1 MSAPFSIRTTI
12 RFADCDATGIVN
24 HPHYFTMAGG
34 LIEDWFTQSLGLPF
48 AELIG
53 NRKIGLATVHLTAD
67 IERQSR
73 FGETLT
79 WSLTV
84 QEIGRSTIRLKL
96 SAAAEAAE
104 RISVQQVLMTVEL
117 GTGKSAPLPA
127 DLRVKVANYQTATAA
142 KKA

>member
-12 RFADCDATGIVN
+12 RFSDCNAGGVVS
-24 HPHYFTMAGG
+24 HPNYFVMAEG
-34 LIEDWFTQSLGLPF
+34 LIEDWFAQLLALPF
-48 AELIG
+48 GELLSH
-53 NRKIGLATVHLTAD
+53 RKIGLATVHLTVD

-73 FGETLT
+73 LGEALT
-79 WSLTV
+79 WSLLV
-84 QEIGRSTIRLKL
+84 QEIGRSTIRLKI

-104 RISVQQVLMTVEL
+104 RISIQQVLMTVEP
-117 GTGKSAPLPA
+117 GSGKSVALPA

>member
-1 MSAPFSIRTTI
+1 MSQPFSIRTTI
-12 RFADCDATGIVN
+12 RYADCDAAGIVN
-24 HPHYFTMAGG
+24 YPHYFTMAEG
-34 LIEDWFTQSLGLPF
+34 LIEDWFAQQLGLPF
-48 AELIG
+48 GELLN
-53 NRKIGLATVHLTAD
+53 NRNLGLATVHLTAD

-79 WSLTV
+79 WSLAV

-104 RISVQQVLMTVEL
+104 RISIQQVLMTVEL
-117 GTGKSAPLPA
+117 GTGKSVPLPA
-127 DLRVKVANYQTATAA
+127 DLRVKVANYQSQTAT